1 MPITWYVNIL
11 CEIQNS
17 KPELTLNVLWELDA
31 CDPEFTAHCNLETD
45 SCKSTLMVHVLCE
58 IQNSDPGQ
66 VLWEDHAQNPGLMVY
81 VLWAAHYC
89 MLAFVVDVLWVDDIY
104 KPSTQDTSKLG
115 KNMSTTQHTL

>member
-1 MPITWYVNIL
+1 MKAWNIELMVHVLGKFMPITWYVNIL

-31 CDPEFTAHCNLETD
+31 CDPAFTAHCNLETD

-66 VLWEDHAQNPGLMVY
+66 VLWEDHA
-81 VLWAAHYC
+81 
-89 MLAFVVDVLWVDDIY
+89 
-104 KPSTQDTSKLG
+104 
-115 KNMSTTQHTL
+115 